1 MSKIR
6 LHGSSS
12 GYTEIAPV
20 AASGNNTLTLPND
33 GTIISKDSNG
43 AVGVTSI
50 TVGTGVTIGDGKIT
64 CDGSALTS
72 INAAQLVGV
81 CTSGLTKTGG
91 FGKIL
96 QVVSST
102 KTDTASTSSGTPAN
116 ISGLTPTITTTETNS
131 KVLVMMDVKLSCG
144 NYGDHVGLNLYRSIT
159 GGSAGEIYR
168 GDADGSRGRY
178 SFGAEDMFGNNGD
191 HQVKQISSTFVD
203 SPSQAAGTEI
213 VYSIQWNH
221 LSGTAIYLNRDGDN
235 SNDARSP
242 RMASSLTLIE
252 IAA

>member
-33 GTIISKDSNG
+33 GTIISQDSNG

-91 FGKIL
+91 FGVVL
-96 QVVSST
+96 QVVQT
-102 KTDTASTSSGTPAN
+102 VKTDTFSTASTSYTDVTGVSVSITP
-116 ISGLTPTITTTETNS
+116 SSTSS
-131 KVLVMMDVKLSCG
+131 KVLVMLEANSSTTGGNNAMFRLKRDSTTLSV
-144 NYGDHVGLNLYRSIT
+144 GDAADSRSQAAYQQRINDTNAALNGSIT
-159 GGSAGEIYR
+159 LL
-168 GDADGSRGRY
+168 
-178 SFGAEDMFGNNGD
+178 
-191 HQVKQISSTFVD
+191 D
-203 SPSQAAGTEI
+203 SPSTTSSTTYKLQTKVQGGTVDINRTAANTDGAGYARTMSTI
-213 VYSIQWNH
+213 
-221 LSGTAIYLNRDGDN
+221 TA
-235 SNDARSP
+235 
-242 RMASSLTLIE
+242 ME

>member
-20 AASGNNTLTLPND
+20 AASGNNTVTLPND
-33 GTIISKDSNG
+33 GTLISQDSNG

-91 FGKIL
+91 FGKL
-96 QVVSST
+96 VQVVSTT
-102 KTDTASTSSGTPAN
+102 KTDTFSENLSGGNFTADAMSLSITPTASTNKILISADVTIGCEAN
-116 ISGLTPTITTTETNS
+116 VETKFQIFKAGSVLTGAI
-131 KVLVMMDVKLSCG
+131 
-144 NYGDHVGLNLYRSIT
+144 
-159 GGSAGEIYR
+159 A
-168 GDADGSRGRY
+168 DADGSRTRVTSISIAAPGNGQFRTIHGQYLDTAGGTSAITY
-178 SFGAEDMFGNNGD
+178 SIRLGHGGN
-191 HQVKQISSTFVD
+191 
-203 SPSQAAGTEI
+203 GTE
-213 VYSIQWNH
+213 Q
-221 LSGTAIYLNRDGDN
+221 TYLNRSHTDTNGTSD
-235 SNDARSP
+235 SRA
-242 RMASSLTLIE
+242 ASTITLME
-252 IAA
+252 ISA